1 MSDTQNK
8 ILKKWPWRL
17 WADDEIRG
25 WNDVDRE
32 SYIQE
37 YLDHQ
42 LNVTVSQNKGDGYD
56 NWRQNKKLIGNAH
69 VMYNM
74 LSLLLNCEN
83 LTIKQR
89 DMIRELLEEI
99 NDD

>member
-32 SYIQE
+32 LYIKE

-42 LNVTVSQNKGDGYD
+42 LNVTVSKKNGDGYD
-56 NWRQNKKLIGNAH
+56 NWRQNKNLIENAH

-74 LSLLLNCEN
+74 LCLLLNSEN
-83 LTIKQR
+83 LATKQR
-89 DMIRELLEEI
+89 EMIRVLLEEI